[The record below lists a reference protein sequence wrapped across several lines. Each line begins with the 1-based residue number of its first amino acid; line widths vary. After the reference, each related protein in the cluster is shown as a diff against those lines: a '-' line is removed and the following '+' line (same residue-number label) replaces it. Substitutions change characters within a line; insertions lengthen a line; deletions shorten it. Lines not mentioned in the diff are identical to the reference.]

1 MMQIDDKQ
9 KITDNAMRAFPSRA
23 LRRLDL
29 NLVLVWLLALPA
41 TMPLIQPTIPHS
53 ADGLLHLYRLVTLDH
68 AIRQGALFPR
78 WLPDLAYG
86 YGLPLFVF
94 YAPLSYY
101 TTEALNLLGLSH
113 LGAVNASFALALL
126 LSGAGA
132 YLFVKDGFGSKAG
145 VLAGVAYVYAPY
157 QLFNVLAR
165 GSLPAAWAGAL
176 FPFAFWSLGRLIRV
190 GKPGYLPLSA
200 VTCAAVLLSHNIS
213 SLLFLPLLIVYIMVE
228 LLGRRDRQ
236 AALRT
241 GMALGLGL
249 GLAAFFLM
257 PAVIEKEFVQVQ
269 RVITPPN
276 FDYHFNFVSLKDLF
290 SLPHPANT
298 GLINPDYPFT
308 MGLAQVGLAA
318 VGLIYGTFRTVDWKL
333 STHNP
338 GSRSPNPKRDA
349 HRKGILIFALLGLL
363 GAVFMMLPLSVGV
376 WERLPI
382 IAFVQQP
389 HRLLSLA
396 ALLLAALAG
405 ASVAGLPDRLKVGL
419 MWGGII
425 LIFVTAVPLLYPR
438 YYDPLPTDPDLTGM
452 MAYEHRAGA
461 IGTTSFGEYLPIW
474 VQQVPRESPL
484 EPMYQAGGDIE
495 RLDRAYLPE
504 NARVKSATYTFNQVE
519 LVIASAEP
527 YQAVFHTFYFPGWV
541 AQVDGQPVPV
551 APVSE
556 RGLIGVAM
564 PAGLHDLQLR
574 FRETPVRLVA
584 DGLSALALLVVV
596 GLFGWAFWKFK
607 SGTSLLLATP
617 PDTPLPASHPHLPTG
632 FTRSQLAA
640 LIGLALVLIAVKAL
654 YLDRYDSP
662 LKHTFDGTHVTVAD
676 EPMQVNFGN
685 QMNLL
690 GYDLN
695 RQTVMAG
702 QTFNL
707 RVYWGVRLPLTIN
720 YSALAQLVDDEHHLY
735 AAQDNL
741 HPGGLPTTRWEP
753 WGFVQDP
760 HAVRVS
766 PGTPP
771 GDYFLVVGL
780 YEPMTWLRL
789 PVLEGGDPGWGDV
802 VAIPVTVVKAPRPPS
817 LADLD
822 ITWPASTDLG
832 PGLRLLGAT
841 PEREWLPRND
851 FLRVALFWEILSVPL
866 SDYQVSL
873 RLLDIDGAVVLEET
887 TRPSYNH
894 YPTTRWSAGER
905 VRDNHALWIPPDFPA
920 GTYRLQVRIVD
931 QAGQGI
937 GEWVKLGEL
946 EAGDQE
952 RKSP

>member
-1 MMQIDDKQ
+1 MMQVDGKQ
-9 KITDNAMRAFPSRA
+9 RITGNVVKAFLPRVP
-23 LRRLDL
+23 RWLDL
-29 NLVLVWLLALPA
+29 PLVLVWLLTLPA
-41 TMPLIQPTIPHS
+41 TMPLIQPTITRS
-53 ADGLLHLYRLVTLDH
+53 ADGLLHLYRLVALDH

-101 TTEALNLLGLSH
+101 ITETLNVLGLSY
-113 LGAVNASFALALL
+113 LGAFNASFALVLL
-126 LSGAGA
+126 LSGTGV
-132 YLFVKDGFGSKAG
+132 YLFVKDGFGSRAG

-157 QLFNVLAR
+157 QLFNILAR

-190 GKPGYLPLSA
+190 RGPGYLPLSA

-213 SLLFLPLLIVYIMVE
+213 SLLFLPLLFVYIIVE
-228 LLGRRDRQ
+228 LLVRRDRQ
-236 AALRT
+236 ATLRT
-241 GMALGLGL
+241 GLALGLGL
-249 GLAAFFLM
+249 GLAAFFLV

-269 RVITPPN
+269 RSITPPD

-290 SLPHPANT
+290 SLPRPANT
-298 GLINPDYPFT
+298 GLINPNYPLT
-308 MGLAQVGLAA
+308 IGLAQLGLAA
-318 VGLIYGTFRTVDWKL
+318 AGLIYCALRAADWKL
-333 STHNP
+333 PLQNGKP
-338 GSRSPNPKRDA
+338 ENLSPEDA
-349 HRKGILIFALLGLL
+349 HRRAILAFALLGLV
-363 GAVFMMLPLSVGV
+363 GAIFMMLPISLGV

-396 ALLLAALAG
+396 VLLLAFLVG
-405 ASVAGLPDRLKVGL
+405 ASVASLPDRLRVGWI
-419 MWGGII
+419 WGGVV
-425 LIFVTAVPLLYPR
+425 LIFVTAVPLLYPQ

-452 MAYEHRAGA
+452 MAYEHRTGA

-474 VQQVPRESPL
+474 VQQMPRESPL
-484 EPMYQAGGDIE
+484 EPMYRAGGDIE
-495 RLDRAYLPE
+495 RLDQAYLPE
-504 NARVKSATYTFNQVE
+504 NARVESTLYGFNRME
-519 LVIASAEP
+519 LLIASPEP

-541 AQVDGQPVPV
+541 AWVDGQPVPLI
-551 APVSE
+551 PVTE

-564 PAGLHDLQLR
+564 PAGLHYLQLR

-584 DGLSALALLVVV
+584 DGLSVLALLIVV
-596 GLFGWAFWKFK
+596 GLMGRAAWKLDFR
-607 SGTSLLLATP
+607 SPLIPAISPDVP
-617 PDTPLPASHPHLPTG
+617 PLNSYPRLPNG
-632 FTRSQLAA
+632 FTRPQFAA

-676 EPMQVNFGN
+676 VPTQVNFGN
-685 QMNLL
+685 QANLL

-707 RVYWGVRLPLTIN
+707 TVYWRARLPLTTD
-720 YSALAQLVDDEHHLY
+720 YSALAQLVDGEHHLY

-741 HPGGLPTTRWEP
+741 HPGGIPTTRWEP
-753 WGFVQDP
+753 WGFVRDP
-760 HAVRVS
+760 HTIRVP

-771 GDYFLVVGL
+771 GDYFLVAGL
-780 YEPMTWLRL
+780 YDPVTWSRL
-789 PVLEGGDPGWGDV
+789 PVLEGGDPGWSDV
-802 VAIPVTVVKAPRPPS
+802 VAIPVSVVKAPHPPS

-822 ITWPASTDLG
+822 ITWPAPADLG
-832 PGLRLLGAT
+832 PGLRLLGAM
-841 PEREWLPRND
+841 PEREWLPRSD
-851 FLRVALFWEILSVPL
+851 FLRVALFWEAMSAPL
-866 SDYQVSL
+866 ADYQVSL
-873 RLLDIDGAVVLEET
+873 RLLDAGGTEVLMET
-887 TRPSYNH
+887 ARPSYDR
-894 YPTTRWSAGER
+894 YPTTRWVAGER

-920 GTYRLQVRIVD
+920 GTYRLQVRLLD

-937 GEWVKLGEL
+937 GAWVGLGEL
-946 EAGDQE
+946 AAGD
-952 RKSP
+952 